1 MESKLASALEEKQL
15 VIDCPHTVLTVVKVL
30 DFNLTQELE
39 QQTKAGLTCKQG
51 FQEYTRYCLQSRT

>member
-15 VIDCPHTVLTVVKVL
+15 VVDYPHTVWTVVKVL

-39 QQTKAGLTCKQG
+39 QQTKAGLTCVQG
-51 FQEYTRYCLQSRT
+51 FQEYTRTS